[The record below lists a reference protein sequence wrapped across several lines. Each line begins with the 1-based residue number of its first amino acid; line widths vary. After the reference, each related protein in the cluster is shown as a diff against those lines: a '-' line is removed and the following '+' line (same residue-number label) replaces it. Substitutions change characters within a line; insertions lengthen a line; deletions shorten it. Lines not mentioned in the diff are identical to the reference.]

1 MNRVGTCWSTIA
13 ALLALATMLACQGV
27 SAGRSV
33 SNLTAAPASVSFG
46 NVQMGTTQ
54 TQSGTLTNTG
64 ESNLTITEALVTGT
78 GFNSSGL
85 KLPLTLSPGQSTT
98 FNVSVQ
104 PVSSDSASGTLAISN
119 NGSNSPVNVVLSARG
134 VTQTGL
140 TTGPTSLSFG
150 NTQVGTSQSQTETLK
165 NSNGQDLTVSTATIT
180 GTGFIFTGLSLPLT
194 LAPNQSATFAVRFA
208 PQAAGSSNGTLSLN
222 SSESSTSVDM
232 ALSGYGVVPATLT
245 ATPASLTFTN
255 VQVGKSQRLTETVR
269 NTGGLDAILSQ
280 VTVAGKGF
288 NISEISTPLML
299 TPGQSTSFDV
309 TVAPQSAGNYSGSLA
324 IASNASDPNLTI
336 LLSGS
341 GTGQSGQLSLSPG
354 TIHVGKVVVGTSG
367 RRRGTLT
374 AIGASVTVYSVDP
387 GSSEFSIRGLS
398 LPLTIAAGESA
409 KFTVVFT
416 PQTSGVASVTG
427 SFASN
432 ASNSPMIATL
442 RGTGTPAEAHM
453 VSLSWT
459 ASTSSH
465 VAGYN
470 IYRSIYTSAC
480 GSYSKINSGLNATTT
495 YTDTSVAG
503 GRTYCYVTTAVDS
516 SDVESGYSNAA
527 EAVIPRP

>member
-1 MNRVGTCWSTIA
+1 
-13 ALLALATMLACQGV
+13 MLACQGV
-27 SAGRSV
+27 SAGRSA
-33 SNLTAAPASVSFG
+33 SSLTAAPASLSFG

-64 ESNLTITEALVTGT
+64 GSNLTITEALVTGT

-85 KLPLTLSPGQSTT
+85 NLPLTLSPGQSAT

-104 PVSSDSASGTLAISN
+104 PGAADSANGTLAISN

-134 VTQTGL
+134 VTQRGL

-165 NSNGQDLTVSTATIT
+165 NSDGQNLTVSRATIT
-180 GTGFIFTGLSLPLT
+180 GTGFIFTGLGLPLT
-194 LAPNQSATFAVRFA
+194 LAPNQSTTFAVRFA

-222 SSESSTSVDM
+222 SNGSSTSVDI
-232 ALSGYGVVPATLT
+232 ALSGSGVAPATLI

-255 VQVGKSQRLTETVR
+255 VQVGQSQRRTETVR
-269 NTGGLDAILSQ
+269 NTGGLNTILSQ
-280 VTVAGKGF
+280 ATVAGKGF
-288 NISEISTPLML
+288 NISGITTPLML
-299 TPGQSTSFDV
+299 APGQSTSFNV

-324 IASNASDPNLTI
+324 IASNASDPTLTVP
-336 LLSGS
+336 LSGS
-341 GTGQSGQLSLSPG
+341 ATGQSGQLSLSPG
-354 TIHVGKVVVGTSG
+354 TINVGKVVVGTSG
-367 RRRGTLT
+367 RQSGTLT
-374 AIGASVTVYSVDP
+374 AMGAGVTVYSVDP
-387 GSSEFSIRGLS
+387 GSSEFSISGLS
-398 LPLTIAAGESA
+398 LPLTIAAGQSA
-409 KFTVVFT
+409 NFTVAFT

-432 ASNSPMIATL
+432 ASNSPIAATL
-442 RGTGTPAEAHM
+442 TGTGTPAEAHM

-459 ASTSSH
+459 ASTSSN

-470 IYRSIYTSAC
+470 IYRSTYTSAC
-480 GSYSKINSGLNATTT
+480 GAYSKMNSGLNATTT

-503 GRTYCYVTTAVDS
+503 GQTYCYLTTAVDS
-516 SDVESGYSNAA
+516 SDVESGYSNTA